1 MEHNRY
7 DVIVVGAG
15 HAGIEAGL
23 ATARKG
29 LKTLMLTINLD
40 NIAFMPCNPSVGG
53 PAKGI
58 VVREVDA
65 LGGEMAKVVDKTN
78 IQMRMLNTGKG
89 PAVRALRAQADKL
102 DYQKE
107 MKQILEDEENL
118 DILQAM
124 VDDLI
129 IEDNKVKGVRTNI
142 KTEYFSD
149 VVIITT
155 GTFLRGEI
163 ILGNLKYSSGPN
175 HQMPSLKLADNL
187 KELGFDIV
195 RFKTGTPP
203 RVNKDSIDYE
213 ETEIQPGDDVPR
225 AFSYDTKEF
234 NMDQLPCW
242 LTHTNEFTHEI
253 INDNLHLSAM
263 YSGLIEGTGPR
274 YCPSIEDK
282 IVRFNDKP
290 RHQIFLEPEGRHTKE
305 VYVQG
310 LSTSMPEH
318 VQHEMLKTIPG
329 LKNARMMRTGYAIEY
344 DAIVPTQ
351 LWPTLETKKIENL
364 FTAGQINGTS
374 GYEEAAAQGI
384 IAGINAANKLLG
396 KDPLVLSRTDAYIGV
411 LIDDLVTKG
420 TQEPYRLL
428 TSRAEHRLILRHDNA
443 DLRLTEIGY
452 REGLISEARYER
464 FQDKKARIEKEL
476 DRLSNVRIKPND
488 HTQSIIES
496 KGGSKLKDGILAR
509 DLLRR
514 PEMTYSDILNILEE
528 ESHLTPEE
536 EEQIE
541 IQIKYDGY
549 IKKSLAQVDKM
560 KRMEQKRIPDNIDYD
575 AIHSLASEARDKLKE
590 VRPLDIAQASRISG
604 VNPAD
609 ISILLVYIEQGKIA
623 KIQD

>member
-129 IEDNKVKGVRTNI
+129 IEDDKVKGVRTNI

-396 KDPLVLSRTDAYIGV
+396 KEPLVLSRTDAYIGV

-476 DRLSNVRIKPND
+476 DRLSNIRIKPND

-549 IKKSLAQVDKM
+549 IKKSLTQVDKM

-575 AIHSLASEARDKLKE
+575 AIHSLATEARDKLKE

>member
-129 IEDNKVKGVRTNI
+129 IEDDKVKGVRTNI

-396 KDPLVLSRTDAYIGV
+396 KEPLVLSRTDAYIGV

-464 FQDKKARIEKEL
+464 FQNKKARIEKEL

-514 PEMTYSDILNILEE
+514 PEMTYGDILNILEE

-549 IKKSLAQVDKM
+549 IKKSLTQVDKM

-623 KIQD
+623 RIQD